1 MDDCED
7 LIPEYLNFVKGIVDS
22 EDLPLN
28 ISRETLQQNKILK
41 VIRKN
46 IVKKCMDLLSEI
58 AEDKDNFGKF
68 YEAFGK
74 NLKLGIHEDAQNRS
88 KLAEF
93 LRFYSTKSTDDM
105 TSLKDYIT
113 RMPEVQKSIYYL
125 TGESLAAVRDSP
137 FLEVLKKKGFEVLL
151 LVDPIDEYAIT
162 QLKEFE
168 GKKLVCVSKEGL
180 ELEETEEEKKEHEQE
195 TAEFSDLCTVVKDAL
210 GDKVEKVVISN
221 RIVDSPCVLVT
232 GQFGWSSNMER
243 IMKAQALRD
252 SSMSSYMASK
262 KTLELNPKNPVVKE
276 LKRKV
281 SEDKA
286 DKSVRDLTY
295 LLYETAL
302 LTSGFVLDDP
312 TSFAK
317 RIHRMIALGL
327 DVDEDEEEP
336 APASSGDAAPPAET
350 ASTSAMEEID

>member
-46 IVKKCMDLLSEI
+46 IVKKCMDMFSEI
-58 AEDKDNFGKF
+58 AEDKDNFNKF

-74 NLKLGIHEDAQNRS
+74 NIKLGIHEDAQNRS

-93 LRFYSTKSTDDM
+93 LRFFSTKSSDEQ

-113 RMPEVQKSIYYL
+113 RMPEIQKSIYYL
-125 TGESLAAVRDSP
+125 TGESLSSVKESP

-180 ELEETEEEKKEHEQE
+180 ELEETEEEKKAREEEEKQF
-195 TAEFSDLCTVVKDAL
+195 TDLCSAVKDAL
-210 GDKVEKVVISN
+210 GDKVEKVVVSN
-221 RIVDSPCVLVT
+221 RISDSPCVLVT
-232 GQFGWSSNMER
+232 GQYGWSANMER

-262 KTLELNPKNPVVKE
+262 KTLELNPRNSIIKE
-276 LKRKV
+276 LKKKV

-286 DKSVRDLTY
+286 DKSVRDLTF

-302 LTSGFVLDDP
+302 LTSGFTLDDP
-312 TSFAK
+312 TSFAR
-317 RIHRMIALGL
+317 RINRMIALGL
-327 DVDEDEEEP
+327 DVDEDEEP
-336 APASSGDAAPPAET
+336 APAETSSASAPAET
-350 ASTSAMEEID
+350 ASASAMEEID

>member
-1 MDDCED
+1 E

-46 IVKKCMDLLSEI
+46 IVKKCMELFTEI
-58 AEDKDNFGKF
+58 AEDKDNFAKF

-74 NLKLGIHEDAQNRS
+74 NLKLGIHEDSQNRS

-93 LRFYSTKSTDDM
+93 LRFFSTKSLDEQ
-105 TSLKDYIT
+105 TSLNDYIT
-113 RMPEVQKSIYYL
+113 RMPEIQKSIYYL
-125 TGESLAAVRDSP
+125 TGESLTAVRNSP

-151 LVDPIDEYAIT
+151 LVDPIDEYAVS

-168 GKKLVCVSKEGL
+168 GKKLEFE
-180 ELEETEEEKKEHEQE
+180 ELCKTI
-195 TAEFSDLCTVVKDAL
+195 KDAL
-210 GDKVEKVVISN
+210 GDKVEKVVVSN
-221 RIVDSPCVLVT
+221 RISDSPCVLVT

-262 KTLELNPKNPVVKE
+262 KTLELNPHNAIIKE
-276 LKRKV
+276 LKKKV

-286 DKSVRDLTY
+286 DKSVRDLTF
-295 LLYETAL
+295 LLFETAL
-302 LTSGFVLDDP
+302 LTSGFTLEEP
-312 TSFAK
+312 TGFAK

-327 DVDEDEEEP
+327 DVDED
-336 APASSGDAAPPAET
+336 SGAAET
-350 ASTSAMEEID
+350 KMEEDTPAAAAEGTSASALEEID